1 MSAPALARLERI
13 LLVVPWLL
21 EHPGAEVAEVTA
33 RFGLTERELAD
44 DLDVLGYCGLPG
56 YGGGD
61 LVETSIVGDRV
72 TVRLADFFRRPVRLS
87 VREGLAL
94 LLAGRALADL
104 QGFDESAALRRAVRR
119 LETSLGAAPGLAI
132 AVDAP
137 GTDLLP
143 ALRVAVAD
151 RLVVALRYRASSGE
165 TTDREVEPW
174 ALVGAGGAWYLQ
186 GWCRR
191 ARGPRDFRL
200 DRVERAEVTEADAG
214 PLPTDPPSPPVYV
227 PAPGDAEVVLDL
239 DRSAWWLPERL
250 VVDAVADLP
259 PVADRSV
266 AVRRVRLRTRSLGWL
281 APLVL
286 SLAPA
291 VRVVEPPE
299 LADRVAALAERV
311 LARHASADSSADR
324 PPSG

>member
-21 EHPGAEVAEVTA
+21 EHPGAEVGEVTA
-33 RFGLTERELAD
+33 RFGMTGTELAD

-104 QGFDESAALRRAVRR
+104 EGLDESEALRRAVRR

-137 GTDLLP
+137 GTELLP
-143 ALRVAVAD
+143 ALRGAVAD
-151 RLVVALRYRASSGE
+151 RRVVALRYRGSSGQ
-165 TTDREVEPW
+165 TSDREVEPW

-186 GWCRR
+186 GWCRQ

-200 DRVERAEVTEADAG
+200 DRVVRAEVTAADAG
-214 PLPTDPPSPPVYV
+214 PHPAERPSPPVYV

-239 DRSAWWLPERL
+239 DPPAWWLPERL
-250 VVDAVADLP
+250 VVDAVEDLP
-259 PVADRSV
+259 PVAGRPA

-281 APLVL
+281 AAQVL
-286 SLAPA
+286 SLAPS
-291 VRVVEPPE
+291 VRVVGPAE
-299 LADRVAALAERV
+299 LADRVAALAEQV
-311 LARHASADSSADR
+311 LARHASPDSVAGH
-324 PPSG
+324 PPPG